1 VLYEI
6 NTPNPSSTPAAR
18 PFMFGMGLQ
27 GPGLDFSGKLHALRQ
42 IEESAVVASFAARIN
57 ALGSLSQVSPALRER
72 ILGEVMR
79 VARHIDTTTDSGE
92 ESGYGRRVLY
102 EVPGEWSIAAISL
115 RPGQHTEL
123 HDHGGW
129 GCAVTVQGI
138 ERNVCFAHDASGNPV
153 LTGEQDYPQGTGYV
167 FDASDVHQ
175 PVGADPHRVTVALHF
190 LVHDSHPQAHAEEI
204 IQELQAA

>member
-1 VLYEI
+1 MLYET
-6 NTPNPSSTPAAR
+6 NTPNFASTPAAR

-27 GPGLDFSGKLHALRQ
+27 RPGLDFSGKLQTLRR

-57 ALGSLSQVSPALRER
+57 ALGSLSGASPALRER
-72 ILGEVMR
+72 VLGEVMR
-79 VARHIDTTTDSGE
+79 VARYIDTTTDTGE

-102 EVPGEWSIAAISL
+102 EVPEEWSIAAISL

-153 LTGEQDYPQGTGYV
+153 LAGEQDYPQGTGYV

-190 LVHDSHPQAHAEEI
+190 LVHDSHPQAHAEETS
-204 IQELQAA
+204 QELQAA